1 MNHGPISQELRLLKA
16 IEMLIRVDFL
26 YTQEIV
32 TSENDSTESVFLLYV
47 TIWLFGLLT
56 MVNGYINYWL

>member
-1 MNHGPISQELRLLKA
+1 MGKIMNHWPISQELRLLKA

-32 TSENDSTESVFLLYV
+32 TSENGRKKFPDRRYFSH
-47 TIWLFGLLT
+47 
-56 MVNGYINYWL
+56 